1 MCVFQLGSTHPESDF
16 IETDMSSESGPDAP
30 PSYHVAVASQEGE
43 HYLDEGFDISDDA
56 HSQEQRAGVE

>member
-1 MCVFQLGSTHPESDF
+1 MSTHQESDF

-43 HYLDEGFDISDDA
+43 QYLDDKFLTWLGITL
-56 HSQEQRAGVE
+56 SQE